1 VSLTSHQCTVNL
13 LLINELFLKLIQ
25 IVFSLL
31 VSGCYDVLEEKDE
44 LSSDEE
50 GGMHDDKRGVT
61 LSQVNTFI
69 MYILVE
75 NRMSICEITIV

>member
-1 VSLTSHQCTVNL
+1 M
-13 LLINELFLKLIQ
+13 
-25 IVFSLL
+25 
-31 VSGCYDVLEEKDE
+31 LEEKDE